1 MPKWIQM
8 PKLNEAELDI
18 AIANLVSL
26 KDGQQD
32 ELAKLLDPAISALKK
47 CRTER
52 MRWKETAKQIKNA
65 ENLIKDMKKT
75 FGGKK

>member
-1 MPKWIQM
+1 M
-8 PKLNEAELDI
+8 PKLNEADLDN
-18 AIANLVSL
+18 AIANLVGL
-26 KDGQQD
+26 KDGKKD
-32 ELAKLLDPAISALKK
+32 ELADLLDLPIDVLKK